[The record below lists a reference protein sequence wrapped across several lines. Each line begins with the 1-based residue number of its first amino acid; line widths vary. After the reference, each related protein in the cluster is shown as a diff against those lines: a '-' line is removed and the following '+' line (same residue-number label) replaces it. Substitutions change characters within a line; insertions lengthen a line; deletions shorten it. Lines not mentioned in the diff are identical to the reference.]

1 MVIEERS
8 TPVTY
13 VSVEAAIVE
22 LRQTMARMERIYETS
37 SETMLQAVRSGERV
51 DTAEIALWLVQY
63 RELQHL
69 LSLS

>member
-1 MVIEERS
+1 MVIEERT

-37 SETMLQAVRSGERV
+37 SDAMLQAVRSGERV
-51 DTAEIALWLVQY
+51 DTAEIAFWLVQY
-63 RELQHL
+63 RELQRL
-69 LSLS
+69 LAA

>member
-51 DTAEIALWLVQY
+51 DTA
-63 RELQHL
+63 
-69 LSLS
+69 